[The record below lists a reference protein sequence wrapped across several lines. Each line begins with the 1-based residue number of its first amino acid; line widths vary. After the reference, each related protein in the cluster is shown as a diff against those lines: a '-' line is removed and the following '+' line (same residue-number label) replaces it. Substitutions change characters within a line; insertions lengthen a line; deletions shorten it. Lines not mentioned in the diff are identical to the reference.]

1 MDVVTIDSINID
13 ETLEFINT
21 TLYTTSYDMDIN
33 VKIIAN
39 DNNVMYFV
47 VVYNNFVCCSSCSIN
62 DCSKP

>member
-1 MDVVTIDSINID
+1 MDAVTIDSINID

-21 TLYTTSYDMDIN
+21 TLYTTPYDMD
-33 VKIIAN
+33 N

-47 VVYNNFVCCSSCSIN
+47 VVYNNFVCCSSCFIN